1 MSKCKQCEELKN
13 KINIAR
19 TENIKFTLDTKK
31 LIAHYS
37 ENLERLKQTLAEIKE
52 IAQGYEDTPNQEC
65 KQLCCTEIL
74 EKLNQL

>member
-31 LIAHYS
+31 LIAYYS
-37 ENLERLKQTLAEIKE
+37 EKLECLKQTLAEIKE
-52 IAQGYEDTPNQEC
+52 IA
-65 KQLCCTEIL
+65 EICNYKNIL
-74 EKLNQL
+74 DVIERTTNE